1 MGRFFAILKLSVKYL
16 YRYRRRYIFLLTA
29 ISLCFAVVT
38 FITSTKDGMY
48 ENVYYVGQS
57 HYAGDIIIRCHDA
70 GGEGYRLNQNEIT
83 AVLNAVQTAG
93 INPKHTIL
101 RTLYFDNAAVFF
113 NGNAIPIRYVVGC
126 DWENEAFL
134 FNKMTDFENKPVNP
148 ITGGDG
154 IVLSLP
160 TAQALGAKVGD
171 SVILEIETNNG
182 HANTGSFIL
191 KEIIKDASIF
201 SYYKVFISR
210 TSLNR
215 LKLYDE
221 NDCSIIGLFFD
232 NPDKSEKKRVALQ
245 KTLSKYLNT
254 GALVYN
260 RDDSNKEAEKIA
272 GGRVFFIYSLPVYLS
287 ELSYLLDSMNI
298 IAYVIYI
305 MMLLIIM
312 VSITVTYRLILHERT
327 KEIGIMITIGFAG
340 TDLRLVLLT
349 EMIFLGIISLVLGFI
364 FSFFLSWA
372 ASFISF
378 SWLPSFDI
386 FLKNGKLFPLYR
398 PYTALVNIIIIFFML
413 FFLTLFPSLRITRK
427 KIPTLLS
434 GEAL

>member
-1 MGRFFAILKLSVKYL
+1 MRRFSAIIKLAVKYL

-29 ISLCFAVVT
+29 LSLCFAVVT

-57 HYAGDIIIRCHDA
+57 HYAGDIVIGCHDV
-70 GGEGYRLNQNEIT
+70 GGDGYRLNQNEIT
-83 AVLNAVQTAG
+83 AVLDAVQTAQ

-101 RTLYFDNAAVFF
+101 RTMYFDNAAVFF
-113 NGNAIPIRYVVGC
+113 NGNTIPIRYVVGC

-134 FNKMTDFENKPVNP
+134 FNKMTNYENKPVNP
-148 ITGGDG
+148 VSGDDG

-191 KEIIKDASIF
+191 KEIVKDASIF
-201 SYYKVFISR
+201 GYYKVFISR
-210 TSLNR
+210 TSLNS
-215 LKLYDE
+215 LKLYDK
-221 NDCSIIGLFFD
+221 NDCSVIGLFFD
-232 NPDKSEKKRVALQ
+232 NPSASERKRIALQ
-245 KTLSKYLNT
+245 RTLSEHFNT
-254 GALVYN
+254 GALVYK
-260 RDDSNKEAEKIA
+260 RDDIYKEVEKINE
-272 GGRVFFIYSLPVYLS
+272 GRVFFIYSLPVYLS

-298 IAYVIYI
+298 IAYIIYI

-312 VSITVTYRLILHERT
+312 VSIIVTYRLILHERT

-349 EMIFLGIISLVLGFI
+349 EMILLGIISLVLGYI
-364 FSFFLSWA
+364 FSFILSWA

-386 FLKNGKLFPLYR
+386 FMKNGKLFPLYR
-398 PYTALVNIIIIFFML
+398 SSTTLVNVIIIFLML

-427 KIPTLLS
+427 KIPALLS
-434 GEAL
+434 GEAI